1 MEDSYL
7 HKGLRKKLV
16 AIIKKKGINDQRV
29 LDAINQVPR
38 HLFMDSSF
46 VHFAYKD
53 QAFSI
58 AQLVYVEFHL

>member
-1 MEDSYL
+1 MEDTYL

-16 AIIKKKGINDQRV
+16 DEINKKGINDQRV

-46 VHFAYKD
+46 IHFAY
-53 QAFSI
+53 
-58 AQLVYVEFHL
+58 QLLLLTHKYNPKHQR